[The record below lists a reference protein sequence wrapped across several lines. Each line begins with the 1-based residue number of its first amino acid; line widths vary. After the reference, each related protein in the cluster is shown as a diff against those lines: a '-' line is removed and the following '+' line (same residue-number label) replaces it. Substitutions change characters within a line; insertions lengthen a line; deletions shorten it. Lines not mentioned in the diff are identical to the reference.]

1 MKEKQYG
8 NYHRGYEEMPLK
20 RYRLFAIVIILLITG
35 QFFSIPLSTSSPS
48 FDYSLLLQ
56 NDELQLVPGK
66 NTTGTLFVNQSGN
79 NTGIVSLQGNWVENT
94 PVGISCSIQPTTGVT
109 PFGCTITFQSSIL
122 SNPGLYTYKISAQS
136 EGNNHSIDIHLN
148 VTTDLTVQLFTD
160 KAEYGKGQ
168 QIHLYGNATT
178 FDDNIVDSGDVIISI
193 VNAKKSVSFTTQIQN
208 DSYEFF
214 YPISYGDTEG
224 VWTVQTRVID
234 TNGHVGIES
243 RSITISTPP
252 EIMRFAVDFYS
263 PPNKAIYQRG
273 DAFDISVYV
282 TENLQSVR
290 NATTF
295 CTLPSLV
302 TIPLVE
308 YTPGNYKQYYNIPWD
323 APTGEWYC
331 TVDSEKNISGIVKVG
346 GSALSIIIEP
356 APLQVTVLEPQ
367 TLQFSANS
375 IISFKVEVRYLD
387 NSLMKTG
394 TVLLSTSQGNITLQN
409 ENNGMY
415 TTNISV
421 TSQDIGSQVF
431 EINAQDLFENKGE
444 IKKIFLITSET
455 QSTIIL
461 ILIPL
466 LAAGICGIICF
477 VFIGKM
483 YKSRR
488 LKTIQEEM
496 IETKRLQEEAAKK
509 YYKEGSISKEIYE
522 ALIYEHTQ
530 RYAHLQKEERKIKHK

>member
-1 MKEKQYG
+1 M
-8 NYHRGYEEMPLK
+8 
-20 RYRLFAIVIILLITG
+20 LLTTG
-35 QFFSIPLSTSSPS
+35 QFFFAPLSIPSPIY
-48 FDYSLLLQ
+48 DYSLLLQ
-56 NDELQLVPGK
+56 NDELELVPGK
-66 NTTGTLFVNQSGN
+66 NISVAFFVNESGN
-79 NTGIVSLQGNWVENT
+79 MTGIVSLQGKWVENT
-94 PVGISCSIQPTTGVT
+94 PTGVSSSIQPTTGVT
-109 PFGCTITFQSSIL
+109 PFRSLITFQSSIL
-122 SNPGLYTYKISAQS
+122 SNPGVYIYRISVQS
-136 EGNNHSIDIHLN
+136 ETSNQSIDIHLN
-148 VTTDLTVQLFTD
+148 MTTDLTVQLFTD
-160 KAEYGKGQ
+160 KAEYAKGQ

-178 FDDNIVDSGDVIISI
+178 FEENIVDSGDVIISI
-193 VNAKKSVSFTTQIQN
+193 ANAKKNILLTTQIQN
-208 DSYEFF
+208 DSYEMF

-224 VWTVQTRVID
+224 VWTVQIRVINI
-234 TNGHVGIES
+234 NGHIGIVS
-243 RSITISTPP
+243 KSIIITTPP
-252 EIMRFAVDFYS
+252 TIMRFAVDFYS
-263 PPNKAIYQRG
+263 PPNTAIYQRG
-273 DAFDISVYV
+273 DMFDISVYV

-302 TIPLVE
+302 TIPLIE
-308 YTPGNYKQYYNIPWD
+308 YASGNYKQNYIIPWD
-323 APTGEWYC
+323 APTGEWFC
-331 TVDSEKNISGIVKVG
+331 TVDCIKNISGQVKTG

-375 IISFKVEVRYLD
+375 IIPFKVEIRYLD

-394 TVLLSTSQGNITLQN
+394 TVLLRTSQGNITLQN

-421 TSQDIGSQVF
+421 TAQDVGSQVF
-431 EINAQDLFENKGE
+431 EINAWDLFENKGE

-466 LAAGICGIICF
+466 LAVGICGIIGF

-483 YKSRR
+483 YRSRR
-488 LKTIQEEM
+488 VKTIREEM

-530 RYAHLQKEERKIKHK
+530 RYAHLQKEERKITRK

>member
-1 MKEKQYG
+1 
-8 NYHRGYEEMPLK
+8 MPVK
-20 RYRLFAIVIILLITG
+20 RYRIFVFAIMLLSVG
-35 QFFSIPLSTSSPS
+35 QFFFIPLSTSSPS

-66 NTTGTLFVNQSGN
+66 NITITLLVNQSGN
-79 NTGIVSLQGNWVENT
+79 NIGIVSLQGNWVENT
-94 PVGISCSIQPTTGVT
+94 PAGISSSIQPTTGVT
-109 PFGCTITFQSSIL
+109 PFRCTITFQSSIL
-122 SNPGLYTYKISAQS
+122 SNPGIYTYKISAQS
-136 EGNNHSIDIHLN
+136 EGSNHSIDIHLT

-160 KAEYGKGQ
+160 KAEYVKGQ

-178 FDDNIVDSGDVIISI
+178 FDDDIVDSGDVIISI
-193 VNAKKSVSFTTQIQN
+193 ANAKKNISLRTQIQN

-214 YPISYGDTEG
+214 IPISYGDTEG

-234 TNGHVGIES
+234 IEGHVGIES
-243 RSITISTPP
+243 KSITISTPP
-252 EIMRFAVDFYS
+252 TIMRFAVDFYS

-273 DAFDISVYV
+273 DTFDISVYV

-290 NATTF
+290 NATTL

-308 YTPGNYKQYYNIPWD
+308 YEPGNYKQNYSIPWD
-323 APTGEWYC
+323 APLGEWFC
-331 TVDSEKNISGIVKVG
+331 TVDSIKNFSGITKAG
-346 GSALSIIIEP
+346 GSALTIIIEP
-356 APLQVTVLEPQ
+356 APLQVTILEPQ

-394 TVLLSTSQGNITLQN
+394 TVQLGTSQGNITLQN

-421 TSQDIGSQVF
+421 TAQDIGSQVF
-431 EINAQDLFENKGE
+431 EINAQDSFENKGE
-444 IKKIFLITSET
+444 IKKIFLITSEA

-466 LAAGICGIICF
+466 LSAGICGIIGF
-477 VFIGKM
+477 VFIGRT

-496 IETKRLQEEAAKK
+496 IETKRLQEEAATK

-522 ALIYEHTQ
+522 ALIYEHIQ
-530 RYAHLQKEERKIKHK
+530 HYAHLQKEERKIKHK